1 MMPLRGSCGERRR
14 RRQGVGG
21 EQRVTMETGE
31 AEAGLGLSEWAGG
44 GGKR

>member
-1 MMPLRGSCGERRR
+1 MREGDGDKEW
-14 RRQGVGG
+14 GG

-31 AEAGLGLSEWAGG
+31 AEAGLGQSEWAGG